1 MSSQEASE
9 RAGTTREAIALAFAE
24 FLLVPTVVIVAFALL
39 AAVTFRLD
47 RSEAEW
53 LAPARD
59 ALKAAI
65 FANAGATADLL
76 GTIAGG
82 IITITSITVS
92 LLLIALQQSASALT
106 HQVYDQF
113 LRNRMNQFY
122 FGFFVGLS
130 LFALATLSS
139 VGPLNPVIGGT
150 VALASTAVA
159 LYLLLVLFYT
169 TVNQM
174 RPVVIIEAIHHHAL
188 VAREAQRDFLLRTRR
203 ASELQAPVHVPVAT
217 SQHGFVTRIDVD
229 AIEAATKRAAAS
241 VEVLLRVSVGT
252 YVVFGQVLA
261 DVKAHTSSDAET
273 VGKVLESAIRRQ
285 DKRDLAADPLDG
297 VEELET
303 IGWTSISTAQSDAD
317 SGVLTIYA
325 LRDLLARWCEPQSGS
340 GNRPAA
346 PVVYVDD
353 VVPRVL
359 NAFESLLVSA
369 SESMQHQSCAEILST
384 FEIVF
389 ARLRPQEQ
397 RHVEDIVL
405 RSLAALGDHVL
416 TSELERAIGRL
427 VAVLEK
433 AGRRETAKALRAA
446 TDALSRSIGKLNS
459 RATRVPQ

>member
-1 MSSQEASE
+1 MSSHKASE
-9 RAGTTREAIALAFAE
+9 RAGTTREAVARAFGE
-24 FLLVPTVVIVAFALL
+24 FLLLPTVVIVAFALL
-39 AAVTFRLD
+39 AAGTFMLD

-53 LAPARD
+53 LEPVRAV
-59 ALKAAI
+59 LQAAI
-65 FANAGATADLL
+65 FADAGATADLL

-82 IITITSITVS
+82 IITITSITIS

-139 VGPLNPVIGGT
+139 VGPLNPVLGGT
-150 VALASTAVA
+150 VALVSTAVA

-188 VAREAQRDFLLRTRR
+188 QAREAQHEFLLRTRR
-203 ASELQAPVHVPVAT
+203 VSELQAPVHAQVAT
-217 SQHGFVTRIDVD
+217 TQHGFVTRIDIE
-229 AIEAATKRAAAS
+229 AIEAATKRTAAA
-241 VEVLLRVSVGT
+241 VEVVLQAQIGT
-252 YVVFGQVLA
+252 YVVYGQVLA
-261 DVKAHTSSDAET
+261 VVKAQTASDAET
-273 VGKVLESAIRRQ
+273 VGKALEHAIRRQ
-285 DKRDLAADPLDG
+285 DKRNLAADPLDG

-325 LRDLLARWCEPQSGS
+325 LRDLLTRWCQPQPDS
-340 GNRPAA
+340 GNRQAA

-369 SESMQHQSCAEILST
+369 SESMQHQSCAEILAT

-389 ARLRPQEQ
+389 ARLGPQEQ

-427 VAVLEK
+427 AAVLEK
-433 AGRRETAKALRAA
+433 AGRRDSAKALRAA
-446 TDALSRSIGKLNS
+446 TKTLARSIGKLNS
-459 RATRVPQ
+459 RATRVP